1 MEKRIYFK
9 SDFDLTI
16 QNAFDWTKPFK
27 ARFYTTASRH
37 AKVVRF
43 DGHRY
48 HDCDITQDGKLHVA
62 FDNFARYYGQGI
74 GTLKIT
80 FIEFEDDGSF
90 KKGFLAH
97 AHPGEPVRILD
108 DGGDLV
114 EVKLSLLSDQAAPGV
129 VAQLVTTETSNQ
141 QNL

>member
-1 MEKRIYFK
+1 MDCKRIYYK

-27 ARFYTTASRH
+27 ARFFTTASRH

-43 DGHRY
+43 DGVRY
-48 HDCDITQDGKLHVA
+48 HDCDITQDGKLHVV
-62 FDNFARYYGQGI
+62 FDNFSRYYGQGI
-74 GTLKIT
+74 GTLKIR
-80 FIEFEDDGSF
+80 FIDFEGDAAF

-97 AHPGEPVRILD
+97 AHPAEPVRILD

-114 EVKLSLLSDQAAPGV
+114 EVELSLQSDQQGPNI
-129 VAQLVTTETSNQ
+129 VAELISE
-141 QNL
+141 